1 MRLTVMSDYS
11 LRVLMYL
18 GAKPE
23 QRATIQEIA
32 TAYGISENHLMK
44 VVHGLGR
51 HGFIETVRGR
61 GGGLRLARP
70 AEDIKVGDVIRSVED
85 DFALVECF
93 RNEDCCRITSICRL
107 RGVLKL
113 ALDAYFRVLDE
124 WTLAELVATP
134 RNLFAELSGQTL
146 PPPQARGS
154 RP

>member
-23 QRATIQEIA
+23 HRATIQEIA
-32 TAYGISENHLMK
+32 SAYGISENHLMK

-51 HGFIETVRGR
+51 QGFVETVRGR

-70 AEDIKVGDVIRSVED
+70 ADKIKIGDVIKAVED

-93 RNEDCCRITSICRL
+93 RDENVCRISNVCRL
-107 RGVLKL
+107 RGVLRL
-113 ALDAYFRVLDE
+113 ALEAYFRVLDD
-124 WTLAELVATP
+124 WTVADLVTTP
-134 RNLFAELSGQTL
+134 TNLFALLSDL
-146 PPPQARGS
+146 PSSSEPATR
-154 RP
+154 R

>member
-23 QRATIQEIA
+23 HRATIQEIA
-32 TAYGISENHLMK
+32 SAYGISENHLMK

-51 HGFIETVRGR
+51 QGFVETVRGR

-70 AEDIKVGDVIRSVED
+70 AEKIKIGDVVKAVED

-93 RNEDCCRITSICRL
+93 RDENGCRISDVCRL
-107 RGVLKL
+107 RGVLRL
-113 ALDAYFRVLDE
+113 ALEAYFRVLDD
-124 WTLAELVATP
+124 WTLADLVSTP
-134 RNLFAELSGQTL
+134 TNLFALLSDQSS
-146 PPPQARGS
+146 PSEPVAR
-154 RP
+154 R

>member
-23 QRATIQEIA
+23 HRATIQEIA
-32 TAYGISENHLMK
+32 SAYGISENHLMK

-51 HGFIETVRGR
+51 QGFVETVRGR

-70 AEDIKVGDVIRSVED
+70 ADKIKIGDVIKAVED

-93 RNEDCCRITSICRL
+93 RDENVCRISNVCRL
-107 RGVLKL
+107 RGVLRL
-113 ALDAYFRVLDE
+113 ALEAYFRVLDD
-124 WTLAELVATP
+124 WTLADLVSTP
-134 RNLFAELSGQTL
+134 TNLFALLSDQ
-146 PPPQARGS
+146 PSPSKPVAR
-154 RP
+154 R